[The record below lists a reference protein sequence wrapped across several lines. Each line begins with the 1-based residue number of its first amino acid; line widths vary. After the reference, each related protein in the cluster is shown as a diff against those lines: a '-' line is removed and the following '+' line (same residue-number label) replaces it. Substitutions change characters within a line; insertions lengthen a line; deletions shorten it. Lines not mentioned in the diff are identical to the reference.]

1 MNYSSFTTVL
11 LLDLRE
17 YLKWP
22 IGGQSKVLNV
32 WFFYENLDTPINR
45 IPDYPNKFSGP
56 VRVRIIGVLL

>member
-32 WFFYENLDTPINR
+32 WFFYENVDTPINQ
-45 IPDYPNKFSGP
+45 IPDYPNQFSGP